1 MAFEKIL
8 VLDDE
13 PVIARSLR
21 NLLRKKGYT
30 VNCAG
35 SIAEAEEQL
44 ARETHDLVLLD
55 VHLPDGDGT
64 GLLQKLKA
72 APEAPMVIMITGHAS
87 LETALACMRDG
98 AYDYIIKPFNN
109 AQIEI
114 AVGRAEHFQQT
125 LRVARYYT
133 IPGAGDGELL
143 GASVAMAHLRNL
155 IRQVAPTE
163 ASVLIQGESGTG
175 KELVAAALHAG
186 SQRADKPL
194 IKVNCAA
201 IAPALIESEFFGHEK
216 GAFTGADKRRQGRFE
231 LAEKGTILLDEV
243 GEIPWPLQAKLLRV
257 LQEREFQRVGG
268 GATLRADV
276 RVIASTNRD
285 LPSAVQRG
293 EFREDLYYRLH
304 VVPLQV
310 PPLRDRME
318 DVPILA
324 EAFLRRFAR
333 QYGKTIPGLHPD
345 ALTALLAHRWPGNVR
360 ELQNMIERAVVF
372 TASGQLAKPEALGL
386 SAPLRPVVQAVVE
399 PTGAAPADDED
410 DPSLPLTLEEVERR
424 HILRILR
431 RCQGNRTHAAQKLQ
445 ISLRNLRDKIRA
457 YREQGYFVMEKE

>member
-21 NLLRKKGYT
+21 NLLQKKGYT
-30 VNCAG
+30 VICAG

-44 ARETHDLVLLD
+44 ARESFDLLLLD

-64 GLLQKLKA
+64 TLLQKLKGT
-72 APEAPMVIMITGHAS
+72 PEAPMVIMITGQAS
-87 LETALACMRDG
+87 LETALTCMRDG
-98 AYDYIIKPFNN
+98 AYDYIIKPFNH

-114 AVGRAEHFQQT
+114 TVGRAEHFQQT
-125 LRVARYYT
+125 LRLARYYT
-133 IPGAGDGELL
+133 ISATGESELL
-143 GASVAMAHLRNL
+143 GASAAMTKLRNQ

-186 SQRADKPL
+186 SRRADKPL

-201 IAPALIESEFFGHEK
+201 IAPSLIESEFFGHEK

-243 GEIPWPLQAKLLRV
+243 GEIPLPLQAKLLRI

-268 GATLRADV
+268 TAMLRADV

-293 EFREDLYYRLH
+293 EFREDLYYRLN
-304 VVPLQV
+304 VVLLQV
-310 PPLRDRME
+310 PPLRERME

-324 EAFLRRFAR
+324 EAFIRRFAR

-345 ALTALLAHRWPGNVR
+345 ALQALMAHRWPGNVR
-360 ELQNMIERAVVF
+360 ELQNAVERAIVF
-372 TASGQLAKPEALGL
+372 TESGQLLKLEALGF
-386 SAPLRPVVQAVVE
+386 ATPPQTVVPGTVHSSIAETVDGEE
-399 PTGAAPADDED
+399 PF
-410 DPSLPLTLEEVERR
+410 LTLEEVERR
-424 HILRILR
+424 HILRILS

-445 ISLRNLRDKIRA
+445 ISLRSLRDKIRA
-457 YREQGYFVMEKE
+457 YRERGYFVMESE